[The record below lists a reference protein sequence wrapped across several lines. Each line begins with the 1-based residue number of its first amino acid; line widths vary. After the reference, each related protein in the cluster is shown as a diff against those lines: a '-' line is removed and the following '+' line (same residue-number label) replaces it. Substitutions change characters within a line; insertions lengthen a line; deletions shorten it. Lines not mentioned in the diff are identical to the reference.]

1 MTTTNGKHEL
11 ESLATRLRT
20 TYPQGYLAGIEVHM
34 PHCLM
39 ALRAPVHGLD
49 TPVKILQGSYCELRA
64 FENAFDAYE
73 DEEPEEREIDPSVGM
88 I

>member
-1 MTTTNGKHEL
+1 MLNTEL
-11 ESLATRLRT
+11 ESLAARLRK
-20 TYPQGYLAGIEVHM
+20 TYPEGYLAGIEIAW

-73 DEEPEEREIDPSVGM
+73 DEPADHEIDTSVGM